1 KGITNPSDEQ
11 GIDYLPF
18 QYLADYIRSL
28 KYDGIMYESILQDG
42 TFNFVFIEKSIKC
55 HLFECVNYERK
66 RVIDVKYTL
75 TKLS

>member
-1 KGITNPSDEQ
+1 
-11 GIDYLPF
+11 
-18 QYLADYIRSL
+18 
-28 KYDGIMYESILQDG
+28 KYDGIMYESIFQDG
-42 TFNFVFIEKSIKC
+42 TFNFVFIEKS

>member
-1 KGITNPSDEQ
+1 I
-11 GIDYLPF
+11 
-18 QYLADYIRSL
+18 IRTLSKL
-28 KYDGIMYESILQDG
+28 
-42 TFNFVFIEKSIKC
+42 IEKSIKC

>member
-1 KGITNPSDEQ
+1 MAFLLLHNYTDFIK
-11 GIDYLPF
+11 L
-18 QYLADYIRSL
+18 
-28 KYDGIMYESILQDG
+28 
-42 TFNFVFIEKSIKC
+42 IEKSIKC

>member
-1 KGITNPSDEQ
+1 TNPSDEQ

-42 TFNFVFIEKSIKC
+42 TFNFFYTD
-55 HLFECVNYERK
+55 LFFC
-66 RVIDVKYTL
+66 
-75 TKLS
+75 TKV